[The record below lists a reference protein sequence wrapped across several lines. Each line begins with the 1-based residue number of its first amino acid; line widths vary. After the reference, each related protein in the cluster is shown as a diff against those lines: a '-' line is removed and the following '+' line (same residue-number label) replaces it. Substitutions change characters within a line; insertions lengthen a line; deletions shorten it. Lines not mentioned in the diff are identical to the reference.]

1 MPGTKG
7 FMGKSTELAA
17 HPINTDVRRSPRIA
31 AQERSGTTVWDEDRV
46 LRRQLNHVVGPWID
60 ACVRLLQCLKITS

>member
-7 FMGKSTELAA
+7 FTGKSTELAA

-31 AQERSGTTVWDEDRV
+31 AQERSEPRSRTRTVCSGV
-46 LRRQLNHVVGPWID
+46 NSITSLSPWID